1 MLFKGPDMAR
11 NDTAQPPHEVRKQ
24 LEALGQ
30 RVRIARLRRR
40 LSTEDLAQACGIGR
54 RTLYRI
60 ENGDPGIALGS
71 FLSVL
76 WKLALLDT
84 LGGVADPD
92 TDDHGKI
99 LEAAARPQRV
109 RAPASDN
116 DF

>member
-1 MLFKGPDMAR
+1 MAQKFTEQLPR
-11 NDTAQPPHEVRKQ
+11 EVLKQ
-24 LEALGQ
+24 LEELGQ
-30 RVRIARLRRR
+30 RVRIARVRRR
-40 LSTEDLAQACGIGR
+40 MSTEDLAQACGIGR

-60 ENGDPGIALGS
+60 ERGDRGIALGS

-84 LGGVADPD
+84 IRGVADPD

-99 LEAAARPQRV
+99 LEAAARPKRV
-109 RAPASDN
+109 RAPATDN

>member
-1 MLFKGPDMAR
+1 M
-11 NDTAQPPHEVRKQ
+11 
-24 LEALGQ
+24 
-30 RVRIARLRRR
+30 RIARVRRR

-60 ENGDPGIALGS
+60 ENGDPGIALGK

-76 WKLALLDT
+76 WKLGLMDT
-84 LGGVADPD
+84 IRSVANPD

-99 LEAAARPQRV
+99 LEAASRPQRV

>member
-1 MLFKGPDMAR
+1 MAQR
-11 NDTAQPPHEVRKQ
+11 LTGQLPREVLKH
-24 LEALGQ
+24 LEELGQ

-40 LSTEDLAQACGIGR
+40 LSTEDLAQACGMGR

-84 LGGVADPD
+84 LHGVANPD
-92 TDDHGKI
+92 ADEHGKI
-99 LEAAARPQRV
+99 LEAASRPQRV
-109 RAPASDN
+109 RAPVSDN

>member
-1 MLFKGPDMAR
+1 MAQILTSQLPR
-11 NDTAQPPHEVRKQ
+11 EVLKH
-24 LEALGQ
+24 LEELGQ
-30 RVRIARLRRR
+30 RVRIARVRRR
-40 LSTEDLAQACGIGR
+40 LSTEDLAQACGMGR

-84 LGGVADPD
+84 LHGVANPD
-92 TDDHGKI
+92 ADDHGKI
-99 LEAAARPQRV
+99 LEAASRPQRV
-109 RAPASDN
+109 RAPVSDN